1 MAPETMTAT
10 EAQPATKTDDV
21 IKAFMRDDDFRR
33 LNHHVDA
40 AVDGED
46 VRAVF
51 SIDMTATNTS
61 LRVLITETGDV
72 IETDPHGDHCSHCEA
87 NEAYVARRGTPN
99 GTRAKERRQ
108 ANCRHANAASKT
120 KALGD
125 AHVNDSD
132 NACPNCGH
140 YAIEVQVTPITR
152 RTPHGDRVHVSDV
165 EQRRCGHCA
174 HNR

>member
-1 MAPETMTAT
+1 MTAT

-72 IETDPHGDHCSHCEA
+72 IETDP
-87 NEAYVARRGTPN
+87 T
-99 GTRAKERRQ
+99 
-108 ANCRHANAASKT
+108 
-120 KALGD
+120 
-125 AHVNDSD
+125 
-132 NACPNCGH
+132 
-140 YAIEVQVTPITR
+140 VTTVHTVRPTR
-152 RTPHGDRVHVSDV
+152 RTSPD
-165 EQRRCGHCA
+165 EEP
-174 HNR
+174 